1 MISWNVRG
9 ARRSFEDELIRVGVS
24 KEDAEKLSECFVDLK
39 NQIKDL
45 MKSPF
50 SFGMGSWK
58 SR

>member
-1 MISWNVRG
+1 MVSWYVRR
-9 ARRSFEDELIRVGVS
+9 ARRSFEGELIRVGVS

-50 SFGMGSWK
+50 SFGTGSWK